1 MNYPKI
7 SIITPVYNQVQFIE
21 TALQS
26 VLNQNYPNLEY
37 IVVDGGSI
45 DGTLDII
52 EKYRSSITTIISE
65 PDNGI
70 YDALNK
76 GFKISTGEIMAWI
89 NADDRYH
96 SRSLFTVA
104 EIFSVFREIEFLMGH
119 KTTYDVSD
127 RCFVNGGLNNWSKY
141 DFFIYENHWGIQQ
154 ESTFWRRSLWQRAGA
169 YISNDYKLAG
179 DCELWTRFLIDANAQ
194 LYMTNALLGGFRVR
208 ENQLGAS
215 EAGKGYDREVRT
227 IYAKYNKSKEELRTL
242 RKINFYKKYLIKI
255 PILRFLFPWNVNY
268 KRFFN
273 YPPYIKYDFKQQRFV
288 KSEF

>member
-1 MNYPKI
+1 MGYPKI

-21 TALQS
+21 RALQS

-37 IVVDGGSI
+37 IVVDGGST
-45 DGTLDII
+45 DGTLEII
-52 EKYRSSITTIISE
+52 KKYSSKISKIIAE
-65 PDNGI
+65 PDQGM

-76 GFKISTGEIMAWI
+76 GFALSTGEIMAWI
-89 NADDRYH
+89 NSDDRYH
-96 SRSLFTVA
+96 SQSLFTVA
-104 EIFSVFREIEFLMGH
+104 EIFSTFKEIEFLMGH
-119 KTTYDVSD
+119 KTTYDIND

-154 ESTFWRRSLWQRAGA
+154 ESIFWRRSLWNKIGA
-169 YISNDYKLAG
+169 CISTDYKLAG
-179 DCELWTRFLIDANAQ
+179 DCELWTRFLVTANAQ

-215 EAGKGYDREVRT
+215 GEGQYDKEVRA
-227 IYAKYNKSKEELRTL
+227 IYNSVKKSDEEIAVIK
-242 RKINFYKKYLIKI
+242 KINFYKKYLIKI
-255 PILRFLFPWNVNY
+255 PVLRSIFPWNSNY

-273 YPPYIKYDFKQQRFV
+273 YPPFIKYDFKQRKFV